1 MMLDALL
8 RESPQARAP
17 SPRPAF
23 PTPTMLPAYF
33 PADLREASSLLRLA
47 AGEQLFA
54 ADTSPLACY
63 RVVKGSMSLLRP
75 VAVGGPLVVQ
85 HAGEGDWLV
94 EPGPYDKR
102 TTCTATAERPTIIR
116 MVPIRAFRDGL
127 RRDAEFANGWGRET
141 ALRARRLQLTVERL
155 SLIRASDRILHYLAM
170 EGADGGE
177 VHLDFSLREWA
188 RQLGMTG
195 ETLSRVV
202 ADMETEGSVERI
214 GRRGF
219 RLLK

>member
-1 MMLDALL
+1 MLEVPQ
-8 RESPQARAP
+8 RESPKACTP
-17 SPRPAF
+17 WPHPAF

-33 PADLREASSLLRLA
+33 PADLCEASSLLRLD

-54 ADTSPLACY
+54 ADTPPLACY
-63 RVVKGSMSLLRP
+63 RVVRGSVALLRT
-75 VAVGGPLVVQ
+75 AAGGAPSVVQ
-85 HAGEGDWLV
+85 RAGEGDWLV

-102 TTCTATAERPTIIR
+102 ATCSAIAKRPSIVR
-116 MVPIRAFRDGL
+116 AVPIRAFRAEL

-155 SLIRASDRILHYLAM
+155 SLIRASDRILHYLAT
-170 EGADGGE
+170 EGAADDE
-177 VHLDFSLREWA
+177 VRLEFPLREWA

-195 ETLSRVV
+195 ETLSRVI
-202 ADMETEGSVERI
+202 ADMEADGSVVRT

-219 RLLK
+219 RLSK